1 MAGREDG
8 VEPLRTDPGAGD
20 HSSDFLLFNDFP
32 VDKLFDIG
40 VIQVQAHHLGR
51 APRCP
56 AGLDRARRAVSD
68 SEERHQPGGLASAR
82 ERFVLAPQLGE
93 VRSRARAVFED
104 PCFASPQIHDPAI
117 IDQVILN

>member
-8 VEPLRTDPGAGD
+8 VEPLLTDPGAGD
-20 HSSDFLLFNDFP
+20 HSSDFLLFNDYP

-40 VIQVQAHHLGR
+40 VIQVQAHRLGR

-68 SEERHQPGGLASAR
+68 SEERYQPGGLASAR
-82 ERFVLAPQLGE
+82 ERFVLAPQLRE
-93 VRSRARAVFED
+93 VRSRASAVFEA
-104 PCFASPQIHDPAI
+104 PSLPTP
-117 IDQVILN
+117 